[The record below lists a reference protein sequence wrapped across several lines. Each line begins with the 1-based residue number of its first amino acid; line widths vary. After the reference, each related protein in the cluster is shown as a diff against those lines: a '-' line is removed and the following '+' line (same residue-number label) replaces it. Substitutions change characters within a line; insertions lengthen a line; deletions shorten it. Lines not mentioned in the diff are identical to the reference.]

1 MKPTIGWGVLAM
13 FLLHPVPSATAPR
26 TVASAASGWIDV
38 GSGGTRF
45 YNTPQALCPN
55 GTLRYESEEDVT
67 CSNADIWGT
76 WAYACPIGYLPE
88 TYPRGWWSSRL
99 AGPYGTA
106 PDGSV
111 PLGVG
116 PGGPNVCVQN
126 APEPLPNLTLT
137 SVPEMKPIGLPGYT
151 DAPLIA
157 NVKKAGAPVAGVP
170 ITFSINVLAH
180 SGLHEHH
187 DNQRPLGT
195 LSSFSGITDA
205 NGDIQIRFK
214 APDVAGTHTITA
226 NCGACANPTVSAN
239 INVKVPGLLPIS
251 PISPRKQDG
260 SYVYALTSVDH
271 THAGNGRY
279 HRNQYYLSQR
289 SLQNL
294 LTLIEAFS
302 DEGWG
307 TVALNDASL
316 PWGGRYDIR
325 ADWKAP
331 HAGHRE
337 GREIDISFSRAQNPV
352 SVGKQKS
359 FYKKFCE
366 ERAAQVPFSLLH
378 HYALQPHFHV
388 YLEKQSS
395 CWTTEK

>member
-1 MKPTIGWGVLAM
+1 MQQHPQRWPVLPPA
-13 FLLHPVPSATAPR
+13 
-26 TVASAASGWIDV
+26 
-38 GSGGTRF
+38 GSS
-45 YNTPQALCPN
+45 Y
-55 GTLRYESEEDVT
+55 
-67 CSNADIWGT
+67 
-76 WAYACPIGYLPE
+76 
-88 TYPRGWWSSRL
+88 
-99 AGPYGTA
+99 
-106 PDGSV
+106 
-111 PLGVG
+111 
-116 PGGPNVCVQN
+116 
-126 APEPLPNLTLT
+126 
-137 SVPEMKPIGLPGYT
+137 
-151 DAPLIA
+151 
-157 NVKKAGAPVAGVP
+157 
-170 ITFSINVLAH
+170 
-180 SGLHEHH
+180 
-187 DNQRPLGT
+187 
-195 LSSFSGITDA
+195 SGIADA

-214 APDVAGTHTITA
+214 APDVAGTHMITA
-226 NCGACANPTVSAN
+226 NCGVCANLTASAN
-239 INVKVPGLLPIS
+239 IQVKVPNLVPIS
-251 PISPRKQDG
+251 PVSPRKQDG

-331 HAGHRE
+331 HSGHRE
-337 GREIDISFSRAQNPV
+337 GREIDISFTGAQNPV
-352 SVGKQKS
+352 SKGKQKS